1 MNTAPNNLF
10 EQDPRLAA
18 TFRSIFG
25 AAPTPT
31 ATPAAPAPK
40 ADAADAPPT
49 K

>member
-10 EQDPRLAA
+10 DQDPRLAA

-25 AAPTPT
+25 AAPAPT

-40 ADAADAPPT
+40 ADAAGTPT
-49 K
+49 DK

>member
-25 AAPTPT
+25 AASAPT
-31 ATPAAPAPK
+31 APHAAPAPK
-40 ADAADAPPT
+40 ADAADAPT
-49 K
+49 DK